1 MRSWRVFLTEGAV
14 HDLSDTH
21 SFIARKDNPD
31 AADRVMSRIEE
42 AIAALASFPNRG
54 TRPKELLDLGI
65 REYREVVVLNF
76 RIIYR
81 IVEQGVY
88 VFLIADGRRDMK
100 QLLERRIL
108 GS

>member
-1 MRSWRVFLTEGAV
+1 MKPWRVFLTEDAV
-14 HDLSDTH
+14 RDLSDTH

-31 AADRVMSRIEE
+31 AADQVMERIEK
-42 AIAALASFPNRG
+42 AIASLALLPNRG
-54 TRPKELLDLGI
+54 TRPGELLDLGI
-65 REYREVVVLNF
+65 REYREIVVLNF

-81 IVEQGVY
+81 IVEQAVY
-88 VFLIADGRRDMK
+88 VFLITDGRRDMK